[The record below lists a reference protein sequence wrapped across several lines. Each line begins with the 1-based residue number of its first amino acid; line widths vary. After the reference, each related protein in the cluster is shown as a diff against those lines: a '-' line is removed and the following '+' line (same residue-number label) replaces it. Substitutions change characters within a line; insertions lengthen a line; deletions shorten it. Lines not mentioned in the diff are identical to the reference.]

1 VLCSRVPFVTDRD
14 NALAENACRVPGM
27 SLLKSKFFDSAAA
40 EDTKPFWQLIHQSE
54 RMVYRVALRIVRNE
68 ADAEEVVQDAML
80 KACCSFSGFRR
91 ECKFSTSLEEGW
103 RIDDGGH
110 LLAQFPDRREMPSEA
125 LERRELRDTLAKAV
139 ISLPRKYR
147 SVLVLRDV
155 EQYTIKET
163 ADTLGVSRSCV
174 KIRLLRAR
182 IRMRSMLPPEFSVTL
197 SRPAL

>member
-1 VLCSRVPFVTDRD
+1 
-14 NALAENACRVPGM
+14 M

-40 EDTKPFWQLIHQSE
+40 GDTKPFWQLIHQCE
-54 RMVYRVALRIVRNE
+54 RMIYRVALRIVRNE
-68 ADAEEVVQDAML
+68 ADAQDVVQEAML

-91 ECKFSTSLEEGW
+91 ECKFSTWLVHIVINEARLKLRKNRRHIRTSSEEGW
-103 RIDDGGH
+103 RIDDGDH
-110 LLAQFPDRREMPSEA
+110 LLAQFPDRREMPLEA

-163 ADTLGVSRSCV
+163 ADALGVSRSCV

-182 IRMRSMLPPEFSVTL
+182 IRMQQYVA
-197 SRPAL
+197 SRVRRGLESSSL